1 MKYYYPISC
10 NLNAFDKLIYKLK
23 RGYFFCTVCG
33 KISYFRIN
41 KQIVQHPEM
50 ELRESI
56 ICTHCGAS
64 NRNRQMAKVIT
75 QSPHNKKKYISLK
88 SFCKHEQIRIYN
100 TEASR
105 ALHDIMISNNP
116 NLYHCSEY
124 LGENYKSGET
134 IKGVVH
140 QDLMKTS
147 YENNYFDLVLT
158 SDVLEHV
165 PDPWKAFEEIYRILK
180 HGGRHVFTVPF
191 YQDRC
196 SGERRAYIDSN
207 GNIIHEKEPIY
218 HIDPLRPEGAFV
230 FMIFSIDML
239 AKLEEIGF
247 KTFMYKLHSVFDG
260 IFGQNAIVFES
271 FKW

>member
-1 MKYYYPISC
+1 
-10 NLNAFDKLIYKLK
+10 
-23 RGYFFCTVCG
+23 
-33 KISYFRIN
+33 
-41 KQIVQHPEM
+41 
-50 ELRESI
+50 
-56 ICTHCGAS
+56 
-64 NRNRQMAKVIT
+64 MAKVIT

-88 SFCKHEQIRIYN
+88 SFC
-100 TEASR
+100 
-105 ALHDIMISNNP
+105 
-116 NLYHCSEY
+116 HCSEY

-134 IKGVVH
+134 IKGIVH

-165 PDPWKAFEEIYRILK
+165 PDPYKAFEEIYRILK